1 MAGNAN
7 PSSRTDDE
15 RTLLDSPDDTA
26 PPDEDATLVTDS
38 MKSATPAADAEAT
51 DREFRPLSQD
61 GEDDATRIDA
71 GPTGDDATI
80 SDTDLPGE
88 GEANATIHDD
98 HAPTRT
104 GGDETIVELG
114 APDDATLITT
124 DASVAVDGSGR
135 GQASTSFSEIPPRDI
150 DKTLISDPSVEQNE
164 QPAGDD
170 DSTATRI
177 VPVGETDP
185 EAQTFVLPGS
195 GSEALTGS
203 DTEAATMI
211 EPVDPRSGDVDET
224 AYAPAA
230 SDSDSG
236 AATIDAGARRGTA
249 SGTATDYVP
258 PEKVGGGRFPNL
270 DRFEILDLL
279 GQGAFGAVYLA
290 HDPHLD
296 RKVAIKVAKTGVLPG
311 KEDVDRFMRE
321 ARSAAQLRHPNIV
334 PVYEVG
340 QLPNTNFIVYDYI
353 EGTTLGEVLKQ
364 KKKFSCEEAV
374 DYMRKIASGLNYAH
388 EQGIIHRDMKPD
400 NILLDKDNQPHIA
413 DFGLARRDEGDAT
426 RTREGMYMGTAAYMS
441 PEQAAGK
448 AHLADARSD
457 VWSLGV
463 MLREMLT
470 GQRPFQGNVTQV
482 LLAVQY
488 QEPESLRSIDQ
499 SIPLD
504 LETIVE
510 KCLTKDPEQRY
521 PSAKVLAEELERWQR
536 GEPILARPIGVF
548 GRTWRWMK
556 RNPQVATLLGTIIA
570 VVLLS
575 SIAIGSLG
583 WSAYR
588 SEQRARTAALER
600 ASSQLTAIRSADA
613 ASLPVLV
620 DSLGPYRGQLR
631 DQLLPLLEEESLA
644 PAERSRVRLAAAT
657 LYPDLPEHNELLA
670 TAADDLLQVSP
681 TELVIRTQMLEGHH
695 EKVEVPLWN
704 AATDRLQTQRKR
716 FAALAALASLG
727 STLPDWETVG
737 DDMVAVML
745 AMNPLELSQW
755 LPAVRSIRDDLQG
768 PLSRSFTSGTDANV
782 QYRAAMVLGELFNDV
797 PETLIA
803 LVPQAQPAQLPP
815 LLEALKPRAD
825 FFAERLRARLDE
837 AIGRPPAVPLSDEQ
851 SAVAVNYALALLGLE
866 RGDEVWPL
874 LDAAPNEHLRTSLV
888 HSIAPAG
895 ITWQQ
900 IAARLQR
907 EQEPG
912 IIAALCLT
920 LGEYAEGDLLPGD
933 RERLVPGLVELFRT
947 HPHAGVHA
955 AAEWVLRR
963 WEQDAELQEAL
974 HGLQSRELDPGLGW
988 HVTPQGDTLAVIEPA
1003 TFTMGSS
1010 LQEPGDL
1017 AQHRRL
1023 IPRTYGISLRE
1034 VTVAEYMEFDPDFKI
1049 DQVRRYAPDD
1059 HCPIISINWYDAAAY
1074 CRWLSEKEGF
1084 AEHQMCYPPLE
1095 DLNLLRTQFGA
1106 KSLELPEDLLDRPG
1120 YRLPTAAEWEYAAR
1134 GGTVTLR
1141 PFGNPP
1147 LWVDRYAWYRDN
1159 AKDRTW
1165 PTGLLKPN
1173 NYGLFDI
1180 QGNALEWCHNYW
1192 FDTPPPAGG
1201 EGVVIDGIDSRD
1213 GFNRECRGGSIVYP
1227 IADLRVDGS
1236 EPMGPGFI
1244 NTDLGFRIAR
1254 TYVAA
1259 EQAPAPDAE

>member
-1 MAGNAN
+1 MSADENRS
-7 PSSRTDDE
+7 PRTGDE
-15 RTLLDSPDDTA
+15 RTLRDSPDDTA
-26 PPDEDATLVTDS
+26 PPDEDGTLVTDS
-38 MKSATPAADAEAT
+38 VRTSTPANPGATISDTGLPKDADAEAT
-51 DREFRPLSQD
+51 IRDDRASPR
-61 GEDDATRIDA
+61 GEDETCVEPAAPAAPSEDATLIEPDVPAGDRDGAGAQARDTLEAAPPRNGDERLMVDASVEQHQHHAAHVAEDGSGATRIDA
-71 GPTGDDATI
+71 G
-80 SDTDLPGE
+80 
-88 GEANATIHDD
+88 
-98 HAPTRT
+98 
-104 GGDETIVELG
+104 GG
-114 APDDATLITT
+114 
-124 DASVAVDGSGR
+124 R
-135 GQASTSFSEIPPRDI
+135 
-150 DKTLISDPSVEQNE
+150 
-164 QPAGDD
+164 
-170 DSTATRI
+170 
-177 VPVGETDP
+177 DP
-185 EAQTFVLPGS
+185 EARTFVLPGS
-195 GSEALTGS
+195 GSGPQSES
-203 DTEAATMI
+203 DAEAATFI
-211 EPVDPRSGDVDET
+211 EPADSSGGDVGAT
-224 AYAPAA
+224 AYAPPA

-236 AATIDAGARRGTA
+236 AATIDQGGRRGPA
-249 SGTATDYVP
+249 SGTATDYIP
-258 PEKVGGGRFPNL
+258 PEKAGGGRFPNL
-270 DRFEILDLL
+270 DRFEILKLL

-296 RKVAIKVAKTGVLPG
+296 RMVAIKVAKTGVLAG

-340 QLPNTNFIVYDYI
+340 QLPNTNFIVYDYV
-353 EGTTLGEVLKQ
+353 EGTTLGEVLKR
-364 KKKFSCEEAV
+364 KKRFSCEEAV

-388 EQGIIHRDMKPD
+388 EQGIVHRDMKPD
-400 NILLDKDNQPHIA
+400 NVLLDRNNQPHIA

-488 QEPESLRSIDQ
+488 QEPDSLRSIDQ

-510 KCLTKDPEQRY
+510 KCLTKHPEQRY

-556 RNPQVATLLGTIIA
+556 RNPQVAGLIGTVVA
-570 VVLLS
+570 VVLLA

-583 WSAYR
+583 WSALK
-588 SEQRARTAALER
+588 SEQRARTAALDR
-600 ASSQLTAIRSADA
+600 ASSQLRAIRSADA

-631 DQLLPLLEEESLA
+631 DQLLPLLEDQDLA
-644 PAERSRVRLAAAT
+644 PAERSRARLAAAS
-657 LYPDLPEHNELLA
+657 LYPDLPEHNELLT
-670 TAADDLLQVSP
+670 TAADDLLQVP
-681 TELVIRTQMLEGHH
+681 PAELVIRTQMLDAWQDQIEI
-695 EKVEVPLWN
+695 PLWN
-704 AATDRLQTQRKR
+704 TATDRLQTQRER
-716 FAALAALASLG
+716 FAALAALASLR
-727 STLPDWETVG
+727 STRPDWPSVS

-768 PLSRSFTSGTDANV
+768 PLSRSFTSGTDPNV

-825 FFAERLRARLDE
+825 FFAERLRSHLDA
-837 AIGRPPAVPLSDEQ
+837 AIDPPPAVPLSDEQ
-851 SAVAVNYALALLGLE
+851 AAVAVNYALALLGLE
-866 RGDEVWPL
+866 RGEPVWPL

-895 ITWQQ
+895 IDWQQ

-963 WEQDAELQEAL
+963 WEQEAELDEAL
-974 HGLQSRELDPGLGW
+974 ATLQSRERDPALGW

-1003 TFTMGSS
+1003 TFEMGSS
-1010 LQEPGDL
+1010 RDEPGEL
-1017 AQHRRL
+1017 PQHRRL
-1023 IPRTYGISLRE
+1023 IPRSYGICFHE
-1034 VTVAEYMEFDPDFKI
+1034 VTVAEYMEFDPDFRI
-1049 DQVRRYAPDD
+1049 QQVRSYAPTDD
-1059 HCPIISINWYDAAAY
+1059 CPVINVKWYDAAAY

-1084 AEHQMCYPPLE
+1084 AKHEMCYPPLKE
-1095 DLNLLRTQFGA
+1095 LNELRTGFGSR
-1106 KSLELPEDLLDRPG
+1106 SLELPEDLLDRPG

-1134 GGTVTLR
+1134 GGTTTLR

-1165 PTGLLKPN
+1165 PPGLLKPN

-1180 QGNALEWCHNYW
+1180 QGNALEWCHTYW
-1192 FDTPPPAGG
+1192 FDTPPPASANGT
-1201 EGVVIDGIDSRD
+1201 VVDGIDSRD

-1227 IADLRVDGS
+1227 IVDLRVDGS
-1236 EPMGPGFI
+1236 EPMSPGFI
-1244 NTDLGFRIAR
+1244 NIDLGFRIAR

-1259 EQAPAPDAE
+1259 EKAPEPDAE